1 MVGWCE
7 KQNEEDILMD
17 NSKKTMSS
25 GKVFEM
31 IMCALR
37 CKSKVDAKHWIMWNG
52 SFVKESFSR
61 HNVSKK
67 SFFDQYTIRVLS
79 SMLSTA
85 LDMNF
90 GENFI
95 KGETRGWY
103 NDTSRFTDAAV

>member
-52 SFVKESFSR
+52 SFVKESFPDIMYPK
-61 HNVSKK
+61 N
-67 SFFDQYTIRVLS
+67 LS
-79 SMLSTA
+79 LI
-85 LDMNF
+85 NIPF
-90 GENFI
+90 VF
-95 KGETRGWY
+95 
-103 NDTSRFTDAAV
+103 